1 MNALKVISIAL
12 LMIGALGL
20 IGAMDAED
28 EAAQDDHYCEMRQ
41 IWEQNRDIEPRY
53 RPGWPNFKPE
63 IECPV

>member
-28 EAAQDDHYCEMRQ
+28 EAAQDDHYCEMRK

-63 IECPV
+63 VICP